1 MIRSTPDDILL
12 LIFGAV
18 VDSWATPEAEW
29 PDVAYS
35 SDLAAAPF
43 HLAAVCRQWR
53 TLTVANSTFW
63 TYFGF
68 PRFFPSFPRH
78 HGRLSL
84 LLERSR
90 DAPVD
95 VVLFSSIASYSN
107 DAVNNQV
114 ASDVIHVFK
123 ALNDIAPRW
132 RSISLHLPELW
143 MRHFQPALRGVC
155 PVLESLALISRY
167 PDISLPRA
175 PRLERL
181 CFAARGDVAMLEPE
195 LAYGDLLHYP
205 NLKWLLIDSPRG
217 RRTTALYKQNSTHLN
232 NLCILEEG
240 EHPLQPLQCPNLS
253 SLALDDLEY
262 LNHIA
267 APNLRQL
274 TVPGGFAVTSPLECD
289 WSNVTTLNLHGDFEE
304 PFLVHLRVFQRIN
317 TLVLELPPGLMAVH
331 TRWGTAYNATG
342 RFFKEL
348 RETRPYIWPS
358 LERLRFA
365 RPLRAKY
372 PVIELDEQGLIDFVV
387 DRNSGA
393 GTVQDQSGRPA
404 KIIEVILENPAVSPS
419 TREKLAELI
428 GTS

>member
-1 MIRSTPDDILL
+1 MVHGATEDILL

-53 TLTVANSTFW
+53 TLTLATSTLW

-68 PRFFPSFPRH
+68 PKFFRAFPRH

-90 DAPVD
+90 NAPVD
-95 VVLFSSIASYSN
+95 VILFIMTYPYSIGAIKG
-107 DAVNNQV
+107 QV
-114 ASDVIHVFK
+114 ASDVIHVLK

-132 RSISLHLPELW
+132 RTASLHLPEVW
-143 MRHFQPALRGVC
+143 MRQFWPALRGEC
-155 PVLESLALISRY
+155 PVLESLALISSY
-167 PDISLPRA
+167 LDISLPRA

-181 CFAARGDVAMLEPE
+181 CFVARDDVGTPEPE
-195 LAYGDLLHYP
+195 LAHSDRLQYP
-205 NLKWLLIDSPRG
+205 SLKWLLIDSPLG
-217 RRTTALYKQNSTHLN
+217 RRTTALCKHNIAYLNHLY
-232 NLCILEEG
+232 ILEKDDY
-240 EHPLQPLQCPNLS
+240 PLQPLQCPNLS
-253 SLALDDLEY
+253 SLALDNLKY

-274 TVPGGFAVTSPLECD
+274 TVPGGFTVVPPLECD
-289 WSNVTTLNLHGDFEE
+289 WSKVTTLNLHGEFIE
-304 PFLVHLRVFQRIN
+304 PFLVHLRVFQHIK
-317 TLVLELPPGLMAVH
+317 TLVLELPPGLRAVYP
-331 TRWGTAYNATG
+331 RWETAYKVTG
-342 RFFKEL
+342 GFFKEL

-365 RPLRAKY
+365 GPLSAKY
-372 PVIELDEQGLIDFVV
+372 PVIEMNEQGLIDFVA
-387 DRNSGA
+387 DRNAEA
-393 GTVQDQSGRPA
+393 GGVQDQGGRPA
-404 KIIEVILENPAVSPS
+404 KIVEVILEDPTVSS
-419 TREKLAELI
+419 FTRERLAELI
-428 GTS
+428 GPT